1 MNDGLRRSEL
11 ADVLERQRDDE
22 RERALRA
29 LLMRPLLPSRD
40 PEFVH
45 VRRHA
50 EYLRDWFARECGW
63 PLRVER
69 DCARL
74 YKRPAALKDA
84 SRGAPDFDRGRYL
97 LLCLVCSVLE
107 RAEPQITL
115 QSLGDRLLDAARDP
129 ELAALGYH
137 FTLEHLRQRRD
148 LVQVCRFLLERGVLA
163 RVAGDE
169 EAYVTRAGDVLYDVH
184 RGALALL
191 PGSSRGASLIA
202 ASLPPQADLDERLA
216 ALVEDY
222 VADSPEGR
230 RSAARHRLSRRLL
243 DDPVLYYDELDEA
256 EREYLASQRGPMSAR
271 LAGASGLVPELRA
284 EGIAL
289 VDAEGELS
297 DERLPAQGTE
307 AHATL
312 LVAEHLAKA
321 ARAEPERLHALREIA
336 TFLRAA
342 ADDYGRYWRKAAREP
357 GAELA
362 LAEQAVARLR
372 RLQLVECRAGG
383 LRARPALLRFA
394 LGAAEMHPR
403 QASLL

>member
-1 MNDGLRRSEL
+1 
-11 ADVLERQRDDE
+11 
-22 RERALRA
+22 
-29 LLMRPLLPSRD
+29 
-40 PEFVH
+40 
-45 VRRHA
+45 
-50 EYLRDWFARECGW
+50 
-63 PLRVER
+63 
-69 DCARL
+69 
-74 YKRPAALKDA
+74 
-84 SRGAPDFDRGRYL
+84 
-97 LLCLVCSVLE
+97 
-107 RAEPQITL
+107 
-115 QSLGDRLLDAARDP
+115 
-129 ELAALGYH
+129 
-137 FTLEHLRQRRD
+137 
-148 LVQVCRFLLERGVLA
+148 
-163 RVAGDE
+163 
-169 EAYVTRAGDVLYDVH
+169 
-184 RGALALL
+184 
-191 PGSSRGASLIA
+191 
-202 ASLPPQADLDERLA
+202 
-216 ALVEDY
+216 
-222 VADSPEGR
+222 
-230 RSAARHRLSRRLL
+230 L